1 MKKIFSLAVAGLM
14 VLTVFTISCKRDVM
28 KGLEYSDISKF
39 DWLQANVKN
48 KKGEGVL
55 WFQVFDQV
63 EDKATL
69 NGYKNVKDK
78 VDKYPA
84 KIYEDKWIWMLINNR
99 IEIRLIADD
108 KSKDF
113 QSTSQLKKFILYF
126 DIAGLEA
133 ITGKKLKGK
142 DFVKY
147 IPKLGE
153 KEIPEKETTEKK

>member
-1 MKKIFSLAVAGLM
+1 MKKIFSMAIAGLM
-14 VLTVFTISCKRDVM
+14 VITVFTVSCKRDVM

-55 WFQVFDQV
+55 WFQIFDQV
-63 EDKATL
+63 ADKATVD
-69 NGYKNVKDK
+69 GYKSVKDK

-99 IEIRLIADD
+99 MEIRLIADD

-113 QSTSQLKKFILYF
+113 QSTKRLKEFILSF
-126 DIAGLEA
+126 DLAGLEA

-142 DFVKY
+142 DLEKY

-153 KEIPEKETTEKK
+153 KDKAEKK

>member
-1 MKKIFSLAVAGLM
+1 MKKLFSLAAAGLM
-14 VLTVFTISCKRDVM
+14 VMTVFTVSCKRDVM
-28 KGLEYSDISKF
+28 KGLEYTDISHF

-55 WFQVFDQV
+55 WFQIFDQV
-63 EDKATL
+63 GDKATIE
-69 NGYKNVKDK
+69 GYKNVKDK
-78 VDKYPA
+78 VNKYPA

-113 QSTSQLKKFILYF
+113 QSTKRLKDFILSF
-126 DIAGLEA
+126 DLAGLES

-142 DFVKY
+142 DFEKY

-153 KEIPEKETTEKK
+153 QVEKK